1 MSENRQ
7 EIFFDQALFNAPRIT
22 DNSALSRYLIDNG
35 FFTAPASRDHHGNY
49 AGGLF
54 DHSLN
59 VFKRLTELTSQ
70 CGLKWQRPESPFIV
84 GMFHDLCKIDLYK
97 LVKGQT
103 KTIPDPLGFR
113 DFVEYTTD
121 SHYEHNE
128 NVTLKGHGE
137 KSVLLLS
144 QFMTLTEEEM
154 LCIRYHMGAY
164 MTDEWDQFDAAI
176 RKYENVLWTHHAD
189 QLASKIDEVK

>member
-1 MSENRQ
+1 MNDRAK
-7 EIFFDQALFNAPRIT
+7 IYADQAMFNAPYVFE
-22 DNSALSRYLIDNG
+22 NKALFEYLDENG
-35 FFTAPASRDHHGNY
+35 FFTAPASRQNHGSY

-59 VFKRLTELTSQ
+59 VFKRLRTLTEQ
-70 CGLKWQRPESPFIV
+70 CGLTWRRPESPFIV
-84 GMFHDLCKIDLYK
+84 GMFHDLCKIDMYK
-97 LVKGQT
+97 LIKGQT
-103 KTIPDPLGFR
+103 KIIPDPLGFN

-121 SHYEHNE
+121 PHYEHNE
-128 NVTLKGHGE
+128 NVTLTGHGE

-164 MTDEWDQFDAAI
+164 MTDEWGAFDAAI
-176 RKYENVLWTHHAD
+176 RKYQNVLYTHMAD
-189 QLASKIDEVK
+189 MLASKVDEVK